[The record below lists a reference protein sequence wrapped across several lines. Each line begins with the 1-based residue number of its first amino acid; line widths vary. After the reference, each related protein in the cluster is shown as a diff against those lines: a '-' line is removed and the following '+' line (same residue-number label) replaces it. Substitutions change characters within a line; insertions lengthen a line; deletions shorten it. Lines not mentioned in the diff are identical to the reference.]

1 MVGFFIERPIFAS
14 AIAVILVLAGSIC
27 YFLLPVS
34 QFPDITP
41 PQVVVS
47 AVYPG
52 ASAQVV
58 ADTVTTPLEQQING
72 VAGMTYMSSSSS
84 NDGSSTITITFD
96 VGYPLSIAAVD
107 VQNRVAQA
115 ASSLPPIVNQAGVTI
130 KKQNPNFVL
139 IVNLTSPD
147 KSVDPVALSN
157 YAYLQIVDPLK
168 RLEGVG
174 DVQIFG
180 ERRYSMRIWLDPDK
194 LANLGITAVDVQNA
208 IAEQNVQVAAGKI
221 GQSPAPAGTPFE
233 MQVNATGRLSNVTE
247 FGDIVVR
254 ADANAGS
261 VVRLRDVARIELGA
275 LQYTSS
281 AFFGE
286 DPTVVLAIYQ
296 MPGSNALALQQRVK
310 DKMQELSKRFPK
322 GIDYAMH
329 YDTTRFV
336 SASMHDVVV
345 TLIQALLLVVAVVY
359 IFLQSW
365 RTTIIP
371 TIAIPVSLIATLVVM
386 QLLGFSLNMLSLL
399 GMVLAIGL
407 VVDDAIVVVENVERQ
422 LEAGLKPLEAA
433 RAAMKEVTGPI
444 IATTAVLM
452 AVFVP
457 VAFIP
462 GVAGR
467 LYNQF
472 ALTVAISVG
481 ISAFN
486 SLTLS
491 PALSAAFLRH
501 RGEVR
506 FAPFRWFNS
515 GFSWLSHAYAESV
528 RVLIRWRVAMLALF
542 VLAVGAT
549 YLVSLRIPST
559 FLPVEDQ
566 GYFFVV
572 VQLPDGASLE
582 RTDAVAKQVRDILK
596 STPGVDIVG
605 SISGL
610 NFLTQAAQSN
620 SAVEFAILKPWDQR
634 PPEQG
639 ASSIVAS
646 VRPKLLGLPGAIA
659 LSFDPPSI
667 PGLGTTGGFEF
678 QVEDLTGRGSV
689 ALNDVAQALIA
700 EARKQP
706 ELNPQQLFTSFSTS
720 TPQFNYDLDRNKAK
734 LLGLKLPDVFN
745 TLQIYLGSL
754 YVNDFNL
761 FGRTFRVTL
770 QADKDARAAPSDL
783 SRLYVRNATGGMV
796 PLSTLG
802 TLRAIAGP
810 ETVPHYNNYASA
822 LINGGAA
829 PGYSSGQA
837 VAAMERAAAAVL
849 PRDFAYEW
857 TGITFQELKAGSIAT
872 IVFAL
877 AIVFVFLILAA
888 QYESWSM
895 PFMVLLAVPLALFGA
910 MLALWLR
917 GRQIDVYSQI
927 GFVMLIG
934 LAAKNAILIVEF
946 AKRRREDGLGIV
958 EAAMMAARLRLRP
971 ILMTAFAFILGVV
984 PLMFATG
991 AGAASRQSIGTTVFG
1006 GMLAATILTLA
1017 FVPVFYALIEQLRE
1031 SRLGP
1036 NPQPH
1041 ESPSKATPNRR
1052 NEIGV
1057 PYHANL
1063 ENSSGYYRPGGNRH
1077 RSRCCSARRRVVWR
1091 YRWSDS
1097 QSSSVC
1103 DAGARCQHREK
1114 NDSDLARLFGPHG
1127 INPPCCPSGKSIR
1140 LHPAAARRGRDRR
1153 QRRRFALHD
1162 RSTRFSGGAGSG
1174 KGAGAEKYRG
1184 A

>member
-1 MVGFFIERPIFAS
+1 MVNFFIQRPIFAS
-14 AIAVILVLAGSIC
+14 AIAVIMVLAGAIC

-47 AVYPG
+47 AIYPG

-72 VAGMTYMSSSSS
+72 VEGMTYMSSTSS
-84 NDGSSTITITFD
+84 NDGSSTITITFN
-96 VGYPLSIAAVD
+96 VGYPLNIAAVD
-107 VQNRVAQA
+107 VQNRVSQA
-115 ASSLPPIVNQAGVTI
+115 SAALPGIVNQAGVTI

-139 IVNLTSPD
+139 IVNLVSPD
-147 KSVDPVALSN
+147 NSVDPIALSN
-157 YAYLQIVDPLK
+157 YAYLQIQDPLK
-168 RLEGVG
+168 RIPGVG

-180 ERRYSMRIWLDPDK
+180 ERRYSMRVWLDPDK
-194 LANLGITAVDVQNA
+194 LSNLGITAVDVQGA

-233 MQVNATGRLSNVTE
+233 MQVNAVGRLSDPAQ

-254 ADANAGS
+254 ADPRDGS

-275 LQYTSS
+275 LQYSSS
-281 AFFGE
+281 AFSAKN
-286 DPTVVLAIYQ
+286 PTVVLGVFQ
-296 MPGSNALALQQRVK
+296 QPGSNALDLQKNVTTTMEQ
-310 DKMQELSKRFPK
+310 LSKRFPK
-322 GIDYAMH
+322 GIAYEMK

-336 SASMHDVVV
+336 SAAMHDVLI
-345 TLIQALLLVVAVVY
+345 TLGEALILVVLVVFV
-359 IFLQSW
+359 FLQSW

-371 TIAIPVSLIATLVVM
+371 TIAIPVSLIATLVIMKV
-386 QLLGFSLNMLSLL
+386 LGFSLNMLSLL

-422 LEAGLKPLEAA
+422 LEAGLKPLAAA
-433 RAAMKEVTGPI
+433 RKAMSEVTGPI

-452 AVFVP
+452 AVFIP

-462 GVAGR
+462 GISGR

-472 ALTVAISVG
+472 ALTVAISVA

-501 RGEVR
+501 RPDVH
-506 FAPFRWFNS
+506 FVPFRKFNE
-515 GFSWLSHAYAESV
+515 GFEWLSHKYAGSI
-528 RVLIRWRVAMLALF
+528 RGLIRMRWLMVGLF
-542 VLAVGAT
+542 LLGAGAT
-549 YLVSLRIPST
+549 FLMSMRIPST

-572 VQLPDGASLE
+572 IQLPDGASLE
-582 RTDAVAKQVRDILK
+582 RTDAVAQKVRDQLQA
-596 STPGVDIVG
+596 TPGVMHVM

-610 NFLTQAAQSN
+610 NFLTNAAQSN
-620 SAVEFAILKPWDQR
+620 SAVEFAILDPWEKRTHDQS
-634 PPEQG
+634 
-639 ASSIVAS
+639 ASKLVET
-646 VRPKLLGLPGAIA
+646 VRPKLLQIPEAFV

-678 QVEDLTGRGSV
+678 QIEDLSNRGAV
-689 ALNDVAQALIA
+689 ALNEVTQAVLA

-706 ELNPQQLFTSFSTS
+706 ELDAHQLFSSFSTS

-734 LLGLKLPDVFN
+734 LLGLNLPDVFN

-761 FGRTFRVTL
+761 FGRTFRVTI
-770 QADKDARAAPSDL
+770 QADKAARAASTDI
-783 SRLYVRNATGGMV
+783 SRLYVRNSSGGMI

-802 TLRAIAGP
+802 SLKPIVGP
-810 ETVPHYNNYASA
+810 ETVPHYNNYGSA
-822 LINGGAA
+822 LINGGPAA
-829 PGYSSGQA
+829 GYSSGQA
-837 VAAMERAAAAVL
+837 VTAMERAAATAL
-849 PRDFAYEW
+849 PRDFGFEW

-910 MLALWLR
+910 ITALWVR
-917 GRQIDVYSQI
+917 GMQFDVYSQI
-927 GFVMLIG
+927 GLVMLIG

-946 AKRRREDGLGIV
+946 AKRRREEGLEIV
-958 EAAMMAARLRLRP
+958 EAAMEAGRLRLRP

-984 PLMFATG
+984 PLMVASG

-1006 GMLAATILTLA
+1006 GMLAATVLTLL
-1017 FVPVFYALIEQLRE
+1017 FVPVFYAIIEQFRE
-1031 SRLGP
+1031 RGLP
-1036 NPQPH
+1036 
-1041 ESPSKATPNRR
+1041 ETATAH
-1052 NEIGV
+1052 GHV
-1057 PYHANL
+1057 PAQ
-1063 ENSSGYYRPGGNRH
+1063 GQAQA
-1077 RSRCCSARRRVVWR
+1077 SA
-1091 YRWSDS
+1091 
-1097 QSSSVC
+1097 
-1103 DAGARCQHREK
+1103 E
-1114 NDSDLARLFGPHG
+1114 
-1127 INPPCCPSGKSIR
+1127 
-1140 LHPAAARRGRDRR
+1140 AA
-1153 QRRRFALHD
+1153 
-1162 RSTRFSGGAGSG
+1162 
-1174 KGAGAEKYRG
+1174 E
-1184 A
+1184 

>member
-261 VVRLRDVARIELGA
+261 IVRLRDVARIELGA
-275 LQYTSS
+275 LQYTST

-371 TIAIPVSLIATLVVM
+371 TIASPVSLIATLVVM

-506 FAPFRWFNS
+506 FAPFRWFNN

-634 PPEQG
+634 TPEQG
-639 ASSIVAS
+639 ASNIVAS

-689 ALNDVAQALIA
+689 ALNDVTQALIA

-770 QADKDARAAPSDL
+770 QADKDARATPSDL

-849 PRDFAYEW
+849 PRDFAFEW

-1036 NPQPH
+1036 
-1041 ESPSKATPNRR
+1041 
-1052 NEIGV
+1052 
-1057 PYHANL
+1057 
-1063 ENSSGYYRPGGNRH
+1063 
-1077 RSRCCSARRRVVWR
+1077 
-1091 YRWSDS
+1091 
-1097 QSSSVC
+1097 
-1103 DAGARCQHREK
+1103 
-1114 NDSDLARLFGPHG
+1114 
-1127 INPPCCPSGKSIR
+1127 
-1140 LHPAAARRGRDRR
+1140 PAAAREPIEG
-1153 QRRRFALHD
+1153 H
-1162 RSTRFSGGAGSG
+1162 
-1174 KGAGAEKYRG
+1174 AEP
-1184 A
+1184 AE

>member
-1 MVGFFIERPIFAS
+1 MVGFFLQRPVFAS
-14 AIAVILVLAGSIC
+14 AIAMLMVLAGAIS

-52 ASAQVV
+52 AGAQVV

-84 NDGSSTITITFD
+84 NDGSSNITITFD

-139 IVNLTSPD
+139 IVNLVSPD
-147 KSVDPVALSN
+147 GSVDPVALSN
-157 YAYLQIVDPLK
+157 YAYLQVLDPLK
-168 RLEGVG
+168 RVPGVG

-194 LANLGITAVDVQNA
+194 LANLGITATDVQHA
-208 IAEQNVQVAAGKI
+208 VAEQNVQVAAGKI
-221 GQSPAPAGTPFE
+221 GQSPAPEGTAFE
-233 MQVNATGRLSNVTE
+233 MQVTAFGRLGDPE
-247 FGDIVVR
+247 QFGDIVVR
-254 ADANAGS
+254 ANPSAGS
-261 VVRLRDVARIELGA
+261 VVRLRDVARVELGA
-275 LQYTSS
+275 LQYASS
-281 AFFGE
+281 GFFGA

-296 MPGSNALALQQRVK
+296 MPGSNALDLQK
-310 DKMQELSKRFPK
+310 NIKNKMEELSKRFPK
-322 GIDYAMH
+322 GIEYAMH

-336 SASMHDVVV
+336 SAAMRDVLI
-345 TLIQALLLVVAVVY
+345 TLAEALLLVVAVVF

-365 RTTIIP
+365 RTTLIP
-371 TIAIPVSLIATLVVM
+371 IIAIPVSLIATLAVM
-386 QLLGFSLNMLSLL
+386 LMLGFSLNMLSLL

-422 LEAGLKPLEAA
+422 LEAGLRPLQAA

-452 AVFVP
+452 AVFIP

-462 GVAGR
+462 GVSGR

-491 PALSAAFLRH
+491 PALAAAFLRH
-501 RGEVR
+501 RGEVT
-506 FAPFRWFNS
+506 FPPFRWFNS
-515 GFSWLSHAYAESV
+515 GFEWMARHYAQSV
-528 RVLIRWRVAMLALF
+528 RTLVRLRWAVLGLF
-542 VLAVGAT
+542 VATVGAT
-549 YLVSLRIPST
+549 YVVSTRIPTT

-572 VQLPDGASLE
+572 IQLPDGASLQ
-582 RTDAVAKQVRDILK
+582 RTDEVAKQVREVLMNE
-596 STPGVDIVG
+596 PGVDIVG

-610 NFLTQAAQSN
+610 NFLTSAAQSN
-620 SAVEFAILKPWDQR
+620 SAVEFAILKPWDER
-634 PPEQG
+634 PPEQN
-639 ASSIVAS
+639 ASKIVER
-646 VRPKLLGLPGAIA
+646 VRPKLLGLPGAFV

-667 PGLGTTGGFEF
+667 PGLGATGGFEF

-689 ALNDVAQALIA
+689 ALNEATQAVIA

-706 ELNPQQLFTSFSTS
+706 EINPQQLFTSFSTS

-734 LLGLKLPDVFN
+734 LLGLNLPDVFS

-770 QADKDARAAPSDL
+770 QADKDARASASDL
-783 SRLYVRNATGGMV
+783 SRLYVRNNSGGMV

-802 TLRAIAGP
+802 TLNPIVGP

-822 LINGGAA
+822 KINGGAA

-837 VAAMERAAAAVL
+837 VAAMERAAAAAL
-849 PRDFAYEW
+849 PRDFAFEW

-872 IVFAL
+872 VVFSL

-888 QYESWSM
+888 QYESWTM

-910 MLALWLR
+910 LLAIWLR
-917 GRQIDVYSQI
+917 GSQIDVYSQI

-946 AKRRREDGLGIV
+946 ARRRREEGLEIV
-958 EAAMMAARLRLRP
+958 EAAMEAARLRLRP

-984 PLMFATG
+984 PLMLATG

-1006 GMLAATILTLA
+1006 GMLAATILTLV
-1017 FVPVFYALIEQLRE
+1017 FVPVFYAVIEQWRE
-1031 SRLGP
+1031 
-1036 NPQPH
+1036 
-1041 ESPSKATPNRR
+1041 RR
-1052 NEIGV
+1052 
-1057 PYHANL
+1057 
-1063 ENSSGYYRPGGNRH
+1063 SSGKPVAAHGGQ
-1077 RSRCCSARRRVVWR
+1077 AM
-1091 YRWSDS
+1091 
-1097 QSSSVC
+1097 Q
-1103 DAGARCQHREK
+1103 
-1114 NDSDLARLFGPHG
+1114 
-1127 INPPCCPSGKSIR
+1127 
-1140 LHPAAARRGRDRR
+1140 PA
-1153 QRRRFALHD
+1153 
-1162 RSTRFSGGAGSG
+1162 
-1174 KGAGAEKYRG
+1174 E
-1184 A
+1184 

>member
-1 MVGFFIERPIFAS
+1 MVNFFIHRPIFAS
-14 AIAVILVLAGSIC
+14 AIAIIMVLAGTIC

-47 AVYPG
+47 ANYPG

-72 VAGMTYMSSSSS
+72 VEGMTYMSSSSS
-84 NDGSSTITITFD
+84 NDGSSTITITFE
-96 VGYPLSIAAVD
+96 VGYPLSTAAVD
-107 VQNRVAQA
+107 VQNRVSQA
-115 ASSLPPIVNQAGVTI
+115 ASSLPAIVNQGGVTI

-139 IVNLTSPD
+139 IVDLTSPD
-147 KSVDPVALSN
+147 GSVDPVALSN
-157 YAYLQIVDPLK
+157 LAYLQVVDPLK
-168 RLEGVG
+168 RLPGVG

-180 ERRYSMRIWLDPDK
+180 ERRYSMRVWLDPDK

-221 GQSPAPAGTPFE
+221 GQSPAPAGTAFE
-233 MQVNATGRLSNVTE
+233 MQVNAVGRLSDPKE

-254 ADANAGS
+254 ANAATGS
-261 VVRLRDVARIELGA
+261 LVRLRDVARIELGA
-275 LQYTSS
+275 LQYSSS
-281 AFFGE
+281 AFFGK
-286 DPTVVLAIYQ
+286 DPTVVLAVYQ
-296 MPGSNALALQQRVK
+296 MPGSNALDLQQRVK
-310 DKMQELSKRFPK
+310 DKMQELSGRFPK
-322 GIDYAMH
+322 GVNYAMH

-336 SASMHDVVV
+336 SASMHDVLI
-345 TLIQALLLVVAVVY
+345 TLGEALVLVVAVVFV
-359 IFLQSW
+359 FLQSW

-371 TIAIPVSLIATLVVM
+371 TIAIPVSLVATLAVM
-386 QLLGFSLNMLSLL
+386 YMLGFSMNMLSLL

-422 LEAGLKPLEAA
+422 LEAGLRPLAA
-433 RAAMKEVTGPI
+433 TRAAMAEVTGPI

-462 GVAGR
+462 GVSGR

-501 RGEVR
+501 RPATQFVL
-506 FAPFRWFNS
+506 FRWFNT
-515 GFSWLSHAYAESV
+515 GFERLSHAYAHGV
-528 RVLIRWRVAMLALF
+528 RILIRLRWIMLGLF
-542 VLAVGAT
+542 AAGLVAT
-549 YLVSLRIPST
+549 YFVWQRLPST

-572 VQLPDGASLE
+572 IQLPDGASLE
-582 RTDAVAKQVRDILK
+582 RTDAVAKKARDILQDM
-596 STPGVDIVG
+596 PGVDIVG

-610 NFLTQAAQSN
+610 NFLTNAAQSN
-620 SAVEFAILKPWDQR
+620 SAVEFAILKPWDERGPDQSASKLVADAR
-634 PPEQG
+634 SKLMQIPE
-639 ASSIVAS
+639 AF
-646 VRPKLLGLPGAIA
+646 A

-667 PGLGTTGGFEF
+667 PGIGTTGGFEF

-689 ALNDVAQALIA
+689 ALNDATQAVLA

-706 ELNPQQLFTSFSTS
+706 ELNPQQLFSSFSTS
-720 TPQFNYDLDRNKAK
+720 TPQYNYELDRNKAK
-734 LLGLKLPDVFN
+734 LLGLSLPDVFN

-761 FGRTFRVTL
+761 FGRTFRVTM
-770 QADKDARAAPSDL
+770 QADKDARAGAADI
-783 SRLYVRNATGGMV
+783 SRLYVRNASGGMV

-802 TLRAIAGP
+802 KLVPIVGP
-810 ETVPHYNNYASA
+810 ETVPHYNNNASA

-829 PGYSSGQA
+829 PGFSSGQA
-837 VAAMERAAAAVL
+837 VAAMERAATTAL
-849 PRDFAYEW
+849 PRDFGYEW
-857 TGITFQELKAGSIAT
+857 TGITYQELKAGSIASV
-872 IVFAL
+872 VFGL

-888 QYESWSM
+888 QYESWAM

-910 MLALWLR
+910 FAVLWVR
-917 GRQIDVYSQI
+917 GMQIDVYSQI

-946 AKRRREDGLGIV
+946 ARRRREEGLSIV
-958 EAAMMAARLRLRP
+958 DAAMEAARLRLRP
-971 ILMTAFAFILGVV
+971 ILMTAFAFILGVL

-1006 GMLAATILTLA
+1006 GMVAATILSLV
-1017 FVPVFYALIEQLRE
+1017 FVPVFYAVIEQLRE
-1031 SRLGP
+1031 
-1036 NPQPH
+1036 
-1041 ESPSKATPNRR
+1041 
-1052 NEIGV
+1052 
-1057 PYHANL
+1057 
-1063 ENSSGYYRPGGNRH
+1063 
-1077 RSRCCSARRRVVWR
+1077 
-1091 YRWSDS
+1091 
-1097 QSSSVC
+1097 
-1103 DAGARCQHREK
+1103 
-1114 NDSDLARLFGPHG
+1114 
-1127 INPPCCPSGKSIR
+1127 
-1140 LHPAAARRGRDRR
+1140 RRGSDEPASHHTEPNTEPTAEA
-1153 QRRRFALHD
+1153 ALEPL
-1162 RSTRFSGGAGSG
+1162 
-1174 KGAGAEKYRG
+1174 AE
-1184 A
+1184 AAE

>member
-1 MVGFFIERPIFAS
+1 MVGFFIQRPVFAS
-14 AIAVILVLAGSIC
+14 AIAVIMVLAGSIC

-84 NDGSSTITITFD
+84 NDGSANITITFD

-115 ASSLPPIVNQAGVTI
+115 ASALPPIVNQAGVTI

-139 IVNLTSPD
+139 IVSLTSPD
-147 KSVDPVALSN
+147 RSVDPVALSN

-168 RLEGVG
+168 RLPGVG

-180 ERRYSMRIWLDPDK
+180 ERRYSMRVWLDPDK
-194 LANLGITAVDVQNA
+194 LANLGITAVDVQQA
-208 IAEQNVQVAAGKI
+208 VAEQNIQVAAGKI

-233 MQVNATGRLSNVTE
+233 MQVTATGRLSDPQQ

-254 ADANAGS
+254 ANANAGS
-261 VVRLRDVARIELGA
+261 VVRLRDVARVELGA
-275 LQYTSS
+275 LQYASS

-286 DPTVVLAIYQ
+286 DATVVLAIYQ
-296 MPGSNALALQQRVK
+296 MPGSNALDLQASVK
-310 DKMQELSKRFPK
+310 TKMEELAKRFPK
-322 GIDYAMH
+322 GIEFAMH

-336 SASMHDVVV
+336 SAAMKDVVV
-345 TLIQALLLVVAVVY
+345 TLIEALLLVVFVVF

-365 RTTIIP
+365 RTTLIP
-371 TIAIPVSLIATLVVM
+371 IIAIPVSLIATLVVM
-386 QLLGFSLNMLSLL
+386 KMLGFSLNMLSLL

-422 LEAGLKPLEAA
+422 LEAGLKPLEAT

-452 AVFVP
+452 AVFIP

-501 RGEVR
+501 RGAVT

-515 GFSWLSHAYAESV
+515 GFDWLAHAYSNSV
-528 RVLIRWRVAMLALF
+528 RGLIRFRWAMMVLFTVAL
-542 VLAVGAT
+542 GAT
-549 YLVSLRIPST
+549 YWLSTRIPST

-572 VQLPDGASLE
+572 IQLPDGASLQ
-582 RTDAVAKQVRDILK
+582 RTDEVAKQVRNILQE
-596 STPGVDIVG
+596 TPGVEIVG

-610 NFLTQAAQSN
+610 NFLTSAAQSN
-620 SAVEFAILKPWDQR
+620 SAVEFAILKPWDER
-634 PPEQG
+634 PPEQH
-639 ASSIVAS
+639 ASKIVAQ
-646 VRPKLLGLPGAIA
+646 VRPKLLGLPGAFV

-667 PGLGTTGGFEF
+667 PGLGATGGFEF
-678 QVEDLTGRGSV
+678 QVEDLTGRGSQ
-689 ALNDVAQALIA
+689 ALNEAVQGVIA

-706 ELNPQQLFTSFSTS
+706 EINPQQLFSSFSTS
-720 TPQFNYDLDRNKAK
+720 TPQFNYDLDRNKVK
-734 LLGLKLPDVFN
+734 MLGLNLPDVFS
-745 TLQIYLGSL
+745 TLQIYFGSL
-754 YVNDFNL
+754 YVNDFNA

-770 QADKDARAAPSDL
+770 QADKDARAMASDL
-783 SRLYVRNATGGMV
+783 SRLYVRNQSGGMV

-802 TLRAIAGP
+802 TLKPIVGP

-837 VAAMERAAAAVL
+837 VAAMERAAATAL
-849 PRDFAYEW
+849 PRDFSFEW
-857 TGITFQELKAGSIAT
+857 TGITYQELKAGSIAS

-910 MLALWLR
+910 LLAIWLR
-917 GRQIDVYSQI
+917 GLQVDVYSQI

-946 AKRRREDGLGIV
+946 AKRRREEGLSIV
-958 EAAMMAARLRLRP
+958 DAAMEAGRLRLRP

-984 PLMFATG
+984 PLMIASG

-1006 GMLAATILTLA
+1006 GMLAATILTLI
-1017 FVPVFYALIEQLRE
+1017 FTPVFYAIIEQWRE
-1031 SRLGP
+1031 R
-1036 NPQPH
+1036 
-1041 ESPSKATPNRR
+1041 
-1052 NEIGV
+1052 
-1057 PYHANL
+1057 
-1063 ENSSGYYRPGGNRH
+1063 
-1077 RSRCCSARRRVVWR
+1077 
-1091 YRWSDS
+1091 
-1097 QSSSVC
+1097 
-1103 DAGARCQHREK
+1103 
-1114 NDSDLARLFGPHG
+1114 
-1127 INPPCCPSGKSIR
+1127 R
-1140 LHPAAARRGRDRR
+1140 LHGEHEPAHGVTPV
-1153 QRRRFALHD
+1153 QP
-1162 RSTRFSGGAGSG
+1162 
-1174 KGAGAEKYRG
+1174 AE
-1184 A
+1184 

>member
-261 VVRLRDVARIELGA
+261 IVRLRDVARIELGA
-275 LQYTSS
+275 LQYTST

-345 TLIQALLLVVAVVY
+345 TLIQALLLVVAVVF

-399 GMVLAIGL
+399 GVVVAIGL

-634 PPEQG
+634 TPEQG
-639 ASSIVAS
+639 ASNIVAS

-689 ALNDVAQALIA
+689 ALNDVTQALIA

-770 QADKDARAAPSDL
+770 QADKDARATPSDL

-849 PRDFAYEW
+849 PRDFAFEW

-1036 NPQPH
+1036 P
-1041 ESPSKATPNRR
+1041 ATAREPI
-1052 NEIGV
+1052 EG
-1057 PYHANL
+1057 HA
-1063 ENSSGYYRPGGNRH
+1063 E
-1077 RSRCCSARRRVVWR
+1077 
-1091 YRWSDS
+1091 
-1097 QSSSVC
+1097 
-1103 DAGARCQHREK
+1103 
-1114 NDSDLARLFGPHG
+1114 
-1127 INPPCCPSGKSIR
+1127 
-1140 LHPAAARRGRDRR
+1140 PA
-1153 QRRRFALHD
+1153 
-1162 RSTRFSGGAGSG
+1162 
-1174 KGAGAEKYRG
+1174 E
-1184 A
+1184 

>member
-1 MVGFFIERPIFAS
+1 MTMVGFFIERPIFAS

-84 NDGSSTITITFD
+84 NDGSSTITITFE

-247 FGDIVVR
+247 FGNIVVR

-261 VVRLRDVARIELGA
+261 IVRLRDVARIELGA
-275 LQYTSS
+275 LQYTST

-422 LEAGLKPLEAA
+422 FEAGLKPLEAA

-481 ISAFN
+481 ISALN

-528 RVLIRWRVAMLALF
+528 RVLIRWRVAMLTLF

-634 PPEQG
+634 TPEQG
-639 ASSIVAS
+639 ASNIVAS

-689 ALNDVAQALIA
+689 ALNDVTQALIA

-770 QADKDARAAPSDL
+770 QADKDARATPSDL

-822 LINGGAA
+822 LVNGGAA

-837 VAAMERAAAAVL
+837 VAAMERAAAAAL
-849 PRDFAYEW
+849 PRDFAFEW

-946 AKRRREDGLGIV
+946 AKRRREDGLDIV

-1036 NPQPH
+1036 P
-1041 ESPSKATPNRR
+1041 A
-1052 NEIGV
+1052 
-1057 PYHANL
+1057 
-1063 ENSSGYYRPGGNRH
+1063 
-1077 RSRCCSARRRVVWR
+1077 SAREPIEGH
-1091 YRWSDS
+1091 
-1097 QSSSVC
+1097 
-1103 DAGARCQHREK
+1103 AE
-1114 NDSDLARLFGPHG
+1114 
-1127 INPPCCPSGKSIR
+1127 
-1140 LHPAAARRGRDRR
+1140 PA
-1153 QRRRFALHD
+1153 
-1162 RSTRFSGGAGSG
+1162 
-1174 KGAGAEKYRG
+1174 E
-1184 A
+1184 